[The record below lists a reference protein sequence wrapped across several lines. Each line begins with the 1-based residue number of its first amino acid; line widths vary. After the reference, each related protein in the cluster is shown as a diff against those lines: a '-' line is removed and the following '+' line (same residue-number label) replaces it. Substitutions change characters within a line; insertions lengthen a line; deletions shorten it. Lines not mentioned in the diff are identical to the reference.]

1 VKIRDQRKPQNH
13 RRSRDV
19 RVQHGVRR
27 RLRQRSSTPS
37 RTPIAASGSPIQ
49 PSASEQ
55 SVTPSWTAGRK
66 SSRSC
71 CRLRTARAPGTP
83 GSQHPLHLRVANR
96 HQRKLRSHKKSVGQ
110 NQQGHRDNLRARA
123 IRASGCENS
132 TSSTPTKTDQVPSPL
147 PKQRR
152 SPVGTLVD
160 VYEKRDQVW
169 DLNQLWVAVPA
180 DGNGVPPNPCY
191 LICNAQSYA
200 GRLGRMGPP
209 GKGEGIAPGICEGLV
224 LNIAEGRRG
233 LISVGSGSQVDIFPQ
248 ELTDG
253 KQCPVGSG
261 KEGNNQFWLFT
272 DENMT
277 PFPCPYSV

>member
-1 VKIRDQRKPQNH
+1 MSTTFLIASSLNLNLVLQIEGIPPGAGGPTPTPETLV
-13 RRSRDV
+13 DV
-19 RVQHGVRR
+19 GE
-27 RLRQRSSTPS
+27 
-37 RTPIAASGSPIQ
+37 IM
-49 PSASEQ
+49 
-55 SVTPSWTAGRK
+55 
-66 SSRSC
+66 
-71 CRLRTARAPGTP
+71 PG
-83 GSQHPLHLRVANR
+83 NE
-96 HQRKLRSHKKSVGQ
+96 
-110 NQQGHRDNLRARA
+110 RDNQLWQFVKGPEMGPNDVYGQDLGGFAQTFYLQNPHSGLVLNVRGPFDPN
-123 IRASGCENS
+123 AS
-132 TSSTPTKTDQVPSPL
+132 PTKTDQVPSPL